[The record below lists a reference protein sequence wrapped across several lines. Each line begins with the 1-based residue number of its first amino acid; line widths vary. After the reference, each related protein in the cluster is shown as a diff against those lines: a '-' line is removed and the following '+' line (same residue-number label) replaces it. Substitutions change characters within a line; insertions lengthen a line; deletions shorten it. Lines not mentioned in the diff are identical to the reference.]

1 MTGTPTAGA
10 PPAVTVMPE
19 VTVMIVA
26 HQAGA
31 HLGRCLAAL
40 GAQTFTDFEAIVV
53 DNGSTD
59 GAVAALAPL
68 PSWARAV
75 DAGGNLGFAAANNLA
90 ARAARGAWLAAL
102 NPDAFPEPDWL
113 AVLIDATRRHP
124 GAAMF
129 GSTQIDDADPS
140 RLDGAGDCYHGLG
153 LAWRGGYGHPLSA
166 LPPEGTVFAPCAAAA
181 LYRRDAFLAA
191 GGFDERFFCYHE
203 DVDLGFRLRLAGHV
217 CVQVAAARV
226 RHVGSATTGRR
237 SAFSVYHG
245 TRNRIWTFMKTMPA
259 PLLWP
264 LLPGFLLLNLALLA
278 RAAPQG
284 VAGPTWR
291 GMVDGVRGLRALW
304 PSRRAVQ
311 RARRARLGAIAR
323 AMTWA
328 PGPALRRAPDVRP
341 VAAAETGG
349 RR

>member
-1 MTGTPTAGA
+1 MPAA
-10 PPAVTVMPE
+10 PA

-31 HLGRCLAAL
+31 HLRRCLAAL
-40 GAQTFTDFEAIVV
+40 GAQTCTDFEAIIV

-68 PSWARAV
+68 PAWVRAI

-90 ARAARGAWLAAL
+90 AREARGTWLAAL
-102 NPDAFPEPDWL
+102 NPDAFPDPEWL
-113 AVLIDATRRHP
+113 GALIAATRRHP
-124 GAAMF
+124 QAVMF
-129 GSTQIDDADPS
+129 GSTQIDDADPA
-140 RLDGAGDCYHGLG
+140 RLDGAGDCYHALG
-153 LAWRGGYGHPLSA
+153 LAWRGGYGHPVAA

-237 SAFSVYHG
+237 SAFAVYHG
-245 TRNRIWTFMKTMPA
+245 TRNRIWTFMKTMPD

-278 RAAPQG
+278 RAVPQG

-291 GMVDGVRGLRALW
+291 GIVDGCRGVPVLW
-304 PSRRAVQ
+304 PSRRAIQ
-311 RARRARLGAIAR
+311 RRRSASSGALAR

-341 VAAAETGG
+341 LGGTEGG